1 MSLDEATAAV
11 REKIGD
17 DCGIASRMK
26 IDLGEDG
33 VIFIDGTA
41 TPNVVS
47 NDDEPADVT
56 ITVSLSDY
64 LDILSGAQNA
74 QMAFMAGKLKL
85 EGDMG
90 IAMRFAQLMG

>member
-41 TPNVVS
+41 TPNVIS

>member
-11 REKIGD
+11 REKIGE

-41 TPNVVS
+41 TPNVIS